1 MTDDREK
8 SVKEII
14 LQSETDLFTKVT
26 GLSLNDFK
34 QLVDAGVFNDSKMDD
49 AVWKFRN
56 FEEPSLRYLKDES
69 AGKGKVGGW
78 A

>member
-1 MTDDREK
+1 
-8 SVKEII
+8 
-14 LQSETDLFTKVT
+14 LQSESDLFTKVT

-49 AVWKFRN
+49 AVWKFRS
-56 FEEPSLRYLKDES
+56 FEEPSLRYLKEES
-69 AGKGKVGGW
+69 EGKGKVGGW